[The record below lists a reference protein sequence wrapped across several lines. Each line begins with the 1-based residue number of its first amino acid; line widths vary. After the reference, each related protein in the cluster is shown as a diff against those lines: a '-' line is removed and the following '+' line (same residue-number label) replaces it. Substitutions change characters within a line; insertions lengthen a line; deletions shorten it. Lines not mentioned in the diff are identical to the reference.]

1 MTLRTVLI
9 TGFETAP
16 ELAEVTSLTA
26 HQCQARIY
34 LLAGESFGDRRGVAR
49 DLFPRGRTA
58 RHGLW
63 YSTSRR
69 VMSASRLQVRC
80 GLG

>member
-26 HQCQARIY
+26 HQSQARIY
-34 LLAGESFGDRRGVAR
+34 LLAGKSFGDRRGVAR
-49 DLFPRGRTA
+49 YLFLGAVPPGTA
-58 RHGLW
+58 CGTRHP
-63 YSTSRR
+63 
-69 VMSASRLQVRC
+69 AE
-80 GLG
+80 